1 MAALAAV
8 VTYSQTLSTQF
19 APAAVNPH
27 KPPADKTSP
36 EHIAYVV
43 NMYEA
48 QANTF
53 A

>member
-1 MAALAAV
+1 MAALAAD
-8 VTYSQTLSTQF
+8 VTCSQALSTQF

-27 KPPADKTSP
+27 NPPPDKTRP

-43 NMYEA
+43 NTYEA
-48 QANTF
+48 QATTF